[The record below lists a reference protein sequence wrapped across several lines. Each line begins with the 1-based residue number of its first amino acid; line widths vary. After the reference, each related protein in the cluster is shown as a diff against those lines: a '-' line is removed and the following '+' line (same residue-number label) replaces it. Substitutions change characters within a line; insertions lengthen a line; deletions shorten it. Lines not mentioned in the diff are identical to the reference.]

1 MMMHKKGL
9 QLLYRLYNL
18 ISSNM
23 CLQSPYGILEYS
35 TLHSSQERGFWRET
49 KQGTTLCCKQVKV
62 IISLDSVRLS
72 QSPKL
77 LKFELTHRKFWGA
90 LPARVGLAG
99 WGRAPWTWGTGP
111 WSRSLSTERSCLDEI
126 LALKQNQ
133 VSTGISSCIE
143 TSRYIICHGH
153 FSGGAHRIW
162 MKHGIASQWIMN
174 TLSAGTS
181 MKWGQTLWT
190 GYTSYN
196 GDN

>member
-77 LKFELTHRKFWGA
+77 LKFELNSPQILRGASSSSRIGWLRKSSLDLRHRPLISVSVNWTF
-90 LPARVGLAG
+90 LP
-99 WGRAPWTWGTGP
+99 GRDP
-111 WSRSLSTERSCLDEI
+111 RTETKPGFNRIFLVNWN
-126 LALKQNQ
+126 KQ
-133 VSTGISSCIE
+133 I
-143 TSRYIICHGH
+143 YGH